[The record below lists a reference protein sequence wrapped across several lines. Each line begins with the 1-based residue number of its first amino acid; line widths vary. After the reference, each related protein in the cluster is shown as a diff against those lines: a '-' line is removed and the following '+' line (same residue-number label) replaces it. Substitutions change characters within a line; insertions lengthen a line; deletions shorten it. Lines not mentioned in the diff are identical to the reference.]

1 MKQNEQSSNKLDR
14 FLEAQENDFAR
25 ALSEIRAGRKR
36 SHWMWYIFPQL
47 AGLGRSSTAQFYAI
61 KDAAEAKA
69 FLAHPILGSRLREIT
84 EALLAV
90 EDKTAEEIFG
100 FPDVLKLRSCATLFA
115 HISEPGSVFEHV
127 LEKYYLSEPDEATLR
142 LLKQNPE

>member
-1 MKQNEQSSNKLDR
+1 MKQNEQSSNNLNR
-14 FLEAQENDFAR
+14 FLDAQERDYAR

-47 AGLGRSSTAQFYAI
+47 AGLGHSSTAQFYAI
-61 KDAAEAKA
+61 KDAAEAEA

-115 HISEPGSVFEHV
+115 HISEPGSVFERV
-127 LEKYYLSEPDEATLR
+127 LEKYYHSQPDEATLR
-142 LLKQNPE
+142 LLKQNRE

>member
-1 MKQNEQSSNKLDR
+1 MKQNEQSSNNLNR
-14 FLEAQENDFAR
+14 FLDAQERDYAR

-61 KDAAEAKA
+61 KDAAEAEA
-69 FLAHPILGSRLREIT
+69 FLTHPILGTRLREIT
-84 EALLAV
+84 EALLYV
-90 EDKTAEEIFG
+90 EDKTTEEVFG
-100 FPDVLKLRSCATLFA
+100 FPDVLKLRSCATLFE
-115 HISEPGSVFEHV
+115 HLSESGSVFERV
-127 LEKYYLSEPDEATLR
+127 LEKYYHSQPDEATLR